1 MWLFKQIRQEP
12 VLFQGL
18 VQALFPVLV
27 AFGVLQLQE
36 SQLGVLY
43 AFTAALLSF
52 LTRTQVTPLSNPRD
66 DAGNRLAPR
75 PNSDS

>member
-1 MWLFKQIRQEP
+1 MWLLKQIRQDP

-18 VQALFPVLV
+18 IQALFPVLV
-27 AFGVLQLQE
+27 TFGVLQLQD

-66 DAGNRLAPR
+66 DAGNRLVPR
-75 PNSDS
+75 PSIDS

>member
-18 VQALFPVLV
+18 IQALFPVLV

-36 SQLGVLY
+36 SQLATLY

-52 LTRTQVTPLSNPRD
+52 LTRTQVTPLSNPRND
-66 DAGNRLAPR
+66 SGNRLVSR
-75 PNSDS
+75 PSSD

>member
-18 VQALFPVLV
+18 IQALFPVLV

-36 SQLGVLY
+36 SQLGALY

-52 LTRTQVTPLSNPRD
+52 LTRSQVTPLSNPRD

-75 PNSDS
+75 PNNGS

>member
-18 VQALFPVLV
+18 IQALFPVLV
-27 AFGVLQLQE
+27 AFGALQLQE
-36 SQLGVLY
+36 SQLGTLY

-66 DAGNRLAPR
+66 DSGNRLAPR
-75 PNSDS
+75 PSSDS